1 MSPADDLSRR
11 GLRVPRKHVRRL
23 EKHNGPVV
31 TEEQIFHFVTDVLR
45 FAARR
50 SDRPRVHI
58 EWVVESEGGACS
70 WVGWG
75 GV

>member
-31 TEEQIFHFVTDVLR
+31 TEEQIFLFVTDVL
-45 FAARR
+45 FETEEALISAFGNAQ
-50 SDRPRVHI
+50 SLSSASI
-58 EWVVESEGGACS
+58 Q
-70 WVGWG
+70 
-75 GV
+75 